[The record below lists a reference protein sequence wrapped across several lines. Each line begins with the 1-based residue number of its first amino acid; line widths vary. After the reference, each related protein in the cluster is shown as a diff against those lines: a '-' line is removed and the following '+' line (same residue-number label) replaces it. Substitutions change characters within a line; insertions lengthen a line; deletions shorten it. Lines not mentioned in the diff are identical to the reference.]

1 MYSSQTL
8 FLIINKNISRVA
20 TEEVAVPS
28 ISNNFLLPTNM
39 KPLSYNLVIK
49 VYLPF
54 YVDYPPSKNLTTE
67 GEVTI
72 NIVVLQPTN
81 AIVLNMDE
89 IVLLLDKCEARS
101 SNDLLTITGV
111 KIEEQLEKVTFTLSE
126 VLQVGQEIS
135 LKLSYLARHSQR
147 LSQPEPEAKI
157 FVIACAVKYRCRCL
171 HRVVSP

>member
-1 MYSSQTL
+1 MLSSGIRTFADYDTSTAIADKHIGSSSL
-8 FLIINKNISRVA
+8 KFAREHESSGEFYEDATVA

-135 LKLSYLARHSQR
+135 LKVCF
-147 LSQPEPEAKI
+147 I
-157 FVIACAVKYRCRCL
+157 
-171 HRVVSP
+171 